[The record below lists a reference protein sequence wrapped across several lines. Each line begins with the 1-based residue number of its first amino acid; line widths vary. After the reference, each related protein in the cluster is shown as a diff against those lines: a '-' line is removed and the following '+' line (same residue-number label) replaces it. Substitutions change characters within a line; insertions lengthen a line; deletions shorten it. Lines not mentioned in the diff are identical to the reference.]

1 MSDRVTIQMRSSIDF
16 KEMIERQAAKR
27 NVTVSSH
34 VRLMAEDYERLN
46 NIDATL
52 VGIDQKTGKQVFTVE
67 EMI

>member
-1 MSDRVTIQMRSSIDF
+1 MSDRITIQMRSSIDF

-52 VGIDQKTGKQVFTVE
+52 VGIDQKTCKQVFTVE